1 MKINST
7 LLNDEEFKWVKNSIL
22 NADDVD
28 GEGSFRVK
36 LIEYINDTADNDDD
50 KYFFDMLPFVRFLEP
65 GSDGIAYTDESKRI
79 FMNAPCQHIGKNF
92 KQWDFTF
99 DHECLHQLWDTFGV
113 RDKLVADGYEYNHQ
127 VLNIAS
133 DCVINDY
140 LSHYRKK
147 EQAPNT
153 ITPKYLK
160 EKFGVEY
167 DRKVDTQYTL
177 YLKLIEKQDNIEN
190 DPLCKEVNQDFDG
203 KIKPK
208 EVRKKEGPTP
218 PPPAPPQGRH
228 SADFIKGWTDA
239 IKDVVDKKVNP
250 ADPNLKPKNTGNE
263 EYDDGYNAAIDNM
276 KKGIE
281 DGIDISDGGNGG
293 KKGPQSDLPQIP
305 WDIDNQAGDDES
317 GESSKDDSESKDGK
331 SGKSDAD
338 TAKDAANNA
347 QNSADAAKE
356 AAEAAQDVADAA
368 KAAGD
373 ENADEI
379 QDAADKAAEAAEAAQ
394 DAADKAKKA
403 AQEAAEAEDDG
414 DSKGAGKAAKEA
426 EDAAKEASNAAK
438 EAADAAKTAGDLG
451 KKSEDADTQKAG
463 EKANKAADK
472 ANNTNDNS
480 DDDGNDGSNNT
491 NNNQNDGDK
500 KAGKGHIAP
509 VETAKDLEKLK
520 KDAEEVINEYKNK
533 LAGDLGEF
541 LAKCKSSVK
550 LEKDG
555 LAAQVTKGVKGWNV
569 ELDKRINK
577 FVKQKVFQKKRQWES
592 TYSRIKRGTGYVKM
606 GEPLQPGRKVKDDTM
621 VINVAFY
628 IDRSGSMGSALD
640 TVFDATYV
648 ICDALK
654 KRYRKEKVVD
664 DIVFKILAFDD
675 GIDEIK
681 FGNKTTLG
689 GGTMTMSDLLKSIQR
704 YTNNYLINVVIT
716 DGFFTINDSE
726 VKKFIEDVNGIVVY
740 IVNRDFPEMEKLAN
754 QLTTKLF
761 FIKADS
767 EFKID

>member
-7 LLNDEEFKWVKNSIL
+7 LLNDEEFKWVKNSII

-28 GEGSFRVK
+28 GEGTFRVK

-65 GSDGIAYTDESKRI
+65 GSEGIAYTDESKRI

-113 RDKLVADGYEYNHQ
+113 RDKLVAEGYEYNHQ
-127 VLNIAS
+127 ILNIAS

-140 LSHYRKK
+140 LSYYRKK

-160 EKFGVEY
+160 ERFGVEY
-167 DRKVDTQYTL
+167 DRKVDTQYSL
-177 YLKLIEKQDNIEN
+177 YLKLIEKQDKIEN
-190 DPLCKEVNQDFDG
+190 DPLCKEVNQDFGG

-218 PPPAPPQGRH
+218 PPPPPPGKH
-228 SADFIKGWTDA
+228 SDDFIKGWTDA
-239 IKDVVDKKVNP
+239 IKDVVDKKVKP
-250 ADPNLKPKNTGNE
+250 TDPNLKPKNTGNE
-263 EYDDGYNAAIDNM
+263 EYDAGYNAAINNM

-281 DGIDISDGGNGG
+281 DGIDISDGGGG
-293 KKGPQSDLPQIP
+293 KGPQSDLPQIP
-305 WDIDNQAGDDES
+305 WDIDNQDGDGES
-317 GESSKDDSESKDGK
+317 GESSKNDQDSKDGK

-338 TAKDAANNA
+338 TAKDAADAA
-347 QNSADAAKE
+347 QNAADAAKE
-356 AAEAAQDVADAA
+356 AADAAQDVADAA

-379 QDAADKAAEAAEAAQ
+379 QDAADKAADAAKKAQ
-394 DAADKAKKA
+394 DAADKAKEA
-403 AQEAAEAEDDG
+403 AQDAAEAEADG
-414 DSKGAGKAAKEA
+414 DSKGAGDAAKEA
-426 EDAAKEASNAAK
+426 EDAAKEAADAAK
-438 EAADAAKTAGDLG
+438 EAADATKTAGDLG
-451 KKSEDADTQKAG
+451 EESDDSDTQKAG
-463 EKANKAADK
+463 EKAKEAADK
-472 ANNTNDNS
+472 ANNAADNS
-480 DDDGNDGSNNT
+480 EGSGDDGSNDPND
-491 NNNQNDGDK
+491 NQNDGDK

-569 ELDKRINK
+569 ELDQRINK
-577 FVKQKVFQKKRQWES
+577 FVKQKVFQKKRQYQQ
-592 TYSRIKRGTGYVKM
+592 TYSRVKRGTGYVKM
-606 GEPLQPGRKVKDDTM
+606 GEPLQPGRRIKDDTM

-640 TVFDATYV
+640 TVFDAAYV

-664 DIVFKILAFDD
+664 DIIFKILAFDD
-675 GIDEIK
+675 NIDEIK

-689 GGTMTMSDLLKSIQR
+689 GGTMSMSDLLKSIKR

-716 DGFFTINDSE
+716 DGYFNINDSE

-740 IVNRDFPEMEKLAN
+740 IVNRDFPEMEKLAK
-754 QLTTKLF
+754 QLNTKLF

-767 EFKID
+767 AFKIS

>member
-7 LLNDEEFKWVKNSIL
+7 LLNDEEFKWVKNSII

-28 GEGSFRVK
+28 GEGAFRVK
-36 LIEYINDTADNDDD
+36 LIEYINDTANNDDD
-50 KYFFDMLPFVRFLEP
+50 KYFYDMLPFVRFLEP
-65 GSDGIAYTDESKRI
+65 GSEGIAYTDESKRI

-113 RDKLVADGYEYNHQ
+113 RDKLVAEGYEYNHQ
-127 VLNIAS
+127 ILNIAS

-140 LSHYRKK
+140 LSHYRNK

-167 DRKVDTQYTL
+167 DRKVDTQYSL
-177 YLKLIEKQDNIEN
+177 YLKLIEKQDKIEN
-190 DPLCKEVNQDFDG
+190 DPLCKEVNQDFGG

-218 PPPAPPQGRH
+218 PPPPPPGKH
-228 SADFIKGWTDA
+228 SDDFIKGWTDA
-239 IKDVVDKKVNP
+239 IKDVVDKKVKP
-250 ADPNLKPKNTGNE
+250 TDPNLKPKNTGNE
-263 EYDDGYNAAIDNM
+263 EYDAGYNAAINNM

-281 DGIDISDGGNGG
+281 DGIDISDGGGG
-293 KKGPQSDLPQIP
+293 GKGPQSDLPQIP
-305 WDIDNQAGDDES
+305 WDIDNQSGDGES
-317 GESSKDDSESKDGK
+317 GESSKNDPDSKDGK

-338 TAKDAANNA
+338 SAKDAADAA
-347 QNSADAAKE
+347 QNAADAAKE
-356 AAEAAQDVADAA
+356 AADAAQDVADDAE
-368 KAAGD
+368 AAGD

-379 QDAADKAAEAAEAAQ
+379 QDAADKAAEAAKKAQ
-394 DAADKAKKA
+394 DAADKAKEA
-403 AQEAAEAEDDG
+403 AQDAAEAEADG
-414 DSKGAGKAAKEA
+414 DSKGAGDAAKEA
-426 EDAAKEASNAAK
+426 EDAAKEASKAAK
-438 EAADAAKTAGDLG
+438 EAADATKTAGDLG
-451 KKSEDADTQKAG
+451 EESEDADTQKAG

-472 ANNTNDNS
+472 ANNASNNS
-480 DDDGNDGSNNT
+480 DGDGDDGSNDP

-569 ELDKRINK
+569 ELDQRINK
-577 FVKQKVFQKKRQWES
+577 FVKQKVFQKKRQYQQ
-592 TYSRIKRGTGYVKM
+592 TYSRVKRGTGYVKM
-606 GEPLQPGRKVKDDTM
+606 GEPLQPGRRVKDDTM

-640 TVFDATYV
+640 TVFDAAYV

-664 DIVFKILAFDD
+664 DIIFKILAFDD
-675 GIDEIK
+675 DIDEIK

-689 GGTMTMSDLLKSIQR
+689 GGTMSMSDLLKSIKR

-716 DGFFTINDSE
+716 DGYFNINDSE

-740 IVNRDFPEMEKLAN
+740 IVNRDFPEMEKLAK
-754 QLTTKLF
+754 QLNTKLF

-767 EFKID
+767 AFKIN

>member
-7 LLNDEEFKWVKNSIL
+7 LLNDEEFKWVKNSII

-28 GEGSFRVK
+28 GEGAFRVK

-65 GSDGIAYTDESKRI
+65 GSEGIAYTDESKRI

-127 VLNIAS
+127 ILNIAS

-160 EKFGVEY
+160 ERFGVEY
-167 DRKVDTQYTL
+167 DRKVDTQYSL
-177 YLKLIEKQDNIEN
+177 YLKLIEKQDKIEN
-190 DPLCKEVNQDFDG
+190 DPLCKEVNQDFGG

-218 PPPAPPQGRH
+218 PPPPPPGKH
-228 SADFIKGWTDA
+228 SDDFIKGWTDA
-239 IKDVVDKKVNP
+239 IKDVVDKKVKP
-250 ADPNLKPKNTGNE
+250 TDPNLKPKNTGNE
-263 EYDDGYNAAIDNM
+263 EYDAGYNAAINNM

-281 DGIDISDGGNGG
+281 DGIDISDGGGG
-293 KKGPQSDLPQIP
+293 GKGPQSDLPQIP
-305 WDIDNQAGDDES
+305 WDIDNQSGDDES
-317 GESSKDDSESKDGK
+317 GESSKDDPDSKDGK

-338 TAKDAANNA
+338 SAKDAADAA
-347 QNSADAAKE
+347 QESADAAKE
-356 AAEAAQDVADAA
+356 AADAAQDVADAA

-379 QDAADKAAEAAEAAQ
+379 QDAADKAADAADKAQ
-394 DAADKAKKA
+394 DAADKAKEA

-426 EDAAKEASNAAK
+426 EDAAKKAAEAAK
-438 EAADAAKTAGDLG
+438 EAADATKTAGNLG
-451 KKSEDADTQKAG
+451 EESDDSDTQKAG
-463 EKANKAADK
+463 EKAKEAADK
-472 ANNTNDNS
+472 ANNAADNS
-480 DDDGNDGSNNT
+480 DGSGDDGSNDP

-509 VETAKDLEKLK
+509 TETAKDLEKLK

-569 ELDKRINK
+569 ELDQRINK
-577 FVKQKVFQKKRQWES
+577 FVKQKVFQKKRQYQQ
-592 TYSRIKRGTGYVKM
+592 TYSRVKRGTGYVKM
-606 GEPLQPGRKVKDDTM
+606 GEPLQPGRRIKDDTM

-640 TVFDATYV
+640 TVFDAAYV

-664 DIVFKILAFDD
+664 DIIFKILAFDD
-675 GIDEIK
+675 DIDEIK

-689 GGTMTMSDLLKSIQR
+689 GGTMSMSDLLKSIKR

-716 DGFFTINDSE
+716 DGYFNINDSE

-740 IVNRDFPEMEKLAN
+740 IVNRDFPEMEKLAK
-754 QLTTKLF
+754 QLNTKLF

-767 EFKID
+767 AFKIS

>member
-7 LLNDEEFKWVKNSIL
+7 LLNDEEFKWVKNSII

-28 GEGSFRVK
+28 GEGAFRVK

-65 GSDGIAYTDESKRI
+65 GSEGIAYTDESKRI

-127 VLNIAS
+127 ILNIAS

-140 LSHYRKK
+140 LSYYRKK

-160 EKFGVEY
+160 ERFGVEY
-167 DRKVDTQYTL
+167 DRKVDTQYSL
-177 YLKLIEKQDNIEN
+177 YLKLIEKQDKIEN
-190 DPLCKEVNQDFDG
+190 DPLCKEVNQDFGG

-218 PPPAPPQGRH
+218 PPPPPPGKH
-228 SADFIKGWTDA
+228 SDDFIKGWTDA
-239 IKDVVDKKVNP
+239 IKDVVDKKVKP
-250 ADPNLKPKNTGNE
+250 TDPNLKPKNTGNE
-263 EYDDGYNAAIDNM
+263 EYDAGYNAAINNM

-281 DGIDISDGGNGG
+281 DGIDISDGGGG
-293 KKGPQSDLPQIP
+293 GKGPQSDLPQIP
-305 WDIDNQAGDDES
+305 WDIDNQAGDGES
-317 GESSKDDSESKDGK
+317 GESSKNDPDSKDGK

-338 TAKDAANNA
+338 SAKDAADAA
-347 QNSADAAKE
+347 QNAADAAKE
-356 AAEAAQDVADAA
+356 AADAAQDVADAA

-379 QDAADKAAEAAEAAQ
+379 QDAADKAADAAKKAQ
-394 DAADKAKKA
+394 DAADKAKEA
-403 AQEAAEAEDDG
+403 AQDAAEAEDDG
-414 DSKGAGKAAKEA
+414 DSEGAGKAAEEA
-426 EDAAKEASNAAK
+426 EDAAKKAAEAAK
-438 EAADAAKTAGDLG
+438 EAADATKTAGDLG
-451 KKSEDADTQKAG
+451 EESDDSDTQKAG
-463 EKANKAADK
+463 EKAKEAADK
-472 ANNTNDNS
+472 ANNAADNS
-480 DDDGNDGSNNT
+480 DGSGDDGSNDP

-569 ELDKRINK
+569 ELDQRINK
-577 FVKQKVFQKKRQWES
+577 FVKQKIFQKKRQWES
-592 TYSRIKRGTGYVKM
+592 TYSRVKRGTGYVKM
-606 GEPLQPGRKVKDDTM
+606 GEPLQPGRRVKDDTM

-640 TVFDATYV
+640 TVFDAAYV
-648 ICDALK
+648 ICNALK

-664 DIVFKILAFDD
+664 DIIFKILAFDD
-675 GIDEIK
+675 DIDEIK

-689 GGTMTMSDLLKSIQR
+689 GGTMSMTDLLKSIKR

-716 DGFFTINDSE
+716 DGYFNINDSE

-740 IVNRDFPEMEKLAN
+740 IVNRDFPEMEKLAK
-754 QLTTKLF
+754 QLNTKLF

-767 EFKID
+767 AFKIS

>member
-127 VLNIAS
+127 ILNIAS

-153 ITPKYLK
+153 ITPNYLK

-177 YLKLIEKQDNIEN
+177 YLKLIEKQDKIEN
-190 DPLCKEVNQDFDG
+190 DPLCNEVNQDFNG

-208 EVRKKEGPTP
+208 EVRKKESQTP
-218 PPPAPPQGRH
+218 PPLPPSGRH

-250 ADPNLKPKNTGNE
+250 TDPNLKPKNTGNE

-281 DGIDISDGGNGG
+281 DGIDISDSGGGG
-293 KKGPQSDLPQIP
+293 KKGSQSDLPQIP
-305 WDIDNQAGDDES
+305 WDIDNQSVDDGEGDGS
-317 GESSKDDSESKDGK
+317 SSKDNSESKD
-331 SGKSDAD
+331 SKSDAD
-338 TAKDAANNA
+338 SAKDSAESA

-356 AAEAAQDVADAA
+356 AADAAQNVADAA

-373 ENADEI
+373 EKADEI
-379 QDAADKAAEAAEAAQ
+379 QDAADKAAEAAKKAQ
-394 DAADKAKKA
+394 DAADKAKEA
-403 AQEAAEAEDDG
+403 AKEAAEAEDDG
-414 DSKGAGKAAKEA
+414 DSKGASKAAKEA
-426 EDAAKEASNAAK
+426 ADAEKEASKAAK

-451 KKSEDADTQKAG
+451 EESEDGDTQKAG

-472 ANNTNDNS
+472 ANNGADNS
-480 DDDGNDGSNNT
+480 DGDDNDGSNDPS
-491 NNNQNDGDK
+491 NNQNGGDK

-520 KDAEEVINEYKNK
+520 KDAEDVINEYKNK

-569 ELDKRINK
+569 ELDQRINK

-592 TYSRIKRGTGYVKM
+592 TYSRVKRGTGYVKM
-606 GEPLQPGRKVKDDTM
+606 GEPLQPGRRIKDDTM

-628 IDRSGSMGSALD
+628 IDRSGSMGSALN

-664 DIVFKILAFDD
+664 DIIFKILAFDD

-681 FGNKTTLG
+681 FGNKTSLG
-689 GGTMTMSDLLKSIQR
+689 GGTMSMSELLKEIQNH
-704 YTNNYLINVVIT
+704 TNNYLINVVIT
-716 DGFFTINDSE
+716 DGFFTINDSQ

-754 QLTTKLF
+754 QLNTKLF
-761 FIKADS
+761 FIKADG

>member
-7 LLNDEEFKWVKNSIL
+7 LLNDEEFKWVKNSII

-28 GEGSFRVK
+28 GEGAFRVK

-65 GSDGIAYTDESKRI
+65 GSEGIAYTDEAKRI

-127 VLNIAS
+127 ILNIAS

-167 DRKVDTQYTL
+167 DRKVDTQYSL
-177 YLKLIEKQDNIEN
+177 YLKLIEKQDKIEN
-190 DPLCKEVNQDFDG
+190 DPLCKEVNQDFGG

-208 EVRKKEGPTP
+208 EVRKKEGPTAP
-218 PPPAPPQGRH
+218 PPPPPGKH
-228 SADFIKGWTDA
+228 SDDFIKGWTDA
-239 IKDVVDKKVNP
+239 IKDVVDKKVKP
-250 ADPNLKPKNTGNE
+250 TDPNLKPKNTGNE
-263 EYDDGYNAAIDNM
+263 EYDAGYNAAINNM

-281 DGIDISDGGNGG
+281 DGIDISDGGGG
-293 KKGPQSDLPQIP
+293 GKGPQSDLPQIP
-305 WDIDNQAGDDES
+305 WDIDNQSGDGES
-317 GESSKDDSESKDGK
+317 GESSKNDPDSKDGK

-338 TAKDAANNA
+338 SAKEAADTA
-347 QNSADAAKE
+347 QNAADAAKE
-356 AAEAAQDVADAA
+356 AADAAQEAADAA
-368 KAAGD
+368 KSAGD

-379 QDAADKAAEAAEAAQ
+379 QDAADKAAEASKKAQ
-394 DAADKAKKA
+394 DAADKAKEA

-426 EDAAKEASNAAK
+426 EDAAKEASKAAK
-438 EAADAAKTAGDLG
+438 EAADATKTAGDLG
-451 KKSEDADTQKAG
+451 EESDDSDTQKAG

-472 ANNTNDNS
+472 ANNAADNS
-480 DDDGNDGSNNT
+480 DGDGDDGSSDPND
-491 NNNQNDGDK
+491 NQNNSSK

-509 VETAKDLEKLK
+509 VETAEDLEKLK
-520 KDAEEVINEYKNK
+520 RDAEEVIDEYKNK
-533 LAGDLGEF
+533 LAGDIGEF
-541 LAKCKSSVK
+541 LAKCKSSAK

-569 ELDKRINK
+569 ELDQRINK

-592 TYSRIKRGTGYVKM
+592 TYSRVKRGTGYVKM
-606 GEPLQPGRKVKDDTM
+606 GEPLQPGRRVKDDTM

-628 IDRSGSMGSALD
+628 IDRSGSMGSALK
-640 TVFDATYV
+640 TVFDGAYV

-664 DIVFKILAFDD
+664 DIIFKILAFDD
-675 GIDEIK
+675 QIDEIK
-681 FGNKTTLG
+681 FGNKASLG
-689 GGTMTMSDLLKSIQR
+689 GGTMSMSNLLKSIQR

-716 DGFFTINDSE
+716 DGYFNINDSE

-740 IVNRDFPEMEKLAN
+740 IVNRDFPEMEKLAD
-754 QLTTKLF
+754 QLKTKLF

>member
-7 LLNDEEFKWVKNSIL
+7 LLNDEEFKWVKNSII

-28 GEGSFRVK
+28 GEGAFRVK
-36 LIEYINDTADNDDD
+36 LIEYINDTANNDDD
-50 KYFFDMLPFVRFLEP
+50 KYFYDMLPFVRFLEP
-65 GSDGIAYTDESKRI
+65 GSEGIAYTDESKRI

-113 RDKLVADGYEYNHQ
+113 RDKLVAEGYEYNHQ
-127 VLNIAS
+127 ILNIAS

-160 EKFGVEY
+160 ERFGVEY
-167 DRKVDTQYTL
+167 DRKVDTQYSL
-177 YLKLIEKQDNIEN
+177 YLKLIEKQDKIEN
-190 DPLCKEVNQDFDG
+190 DPLCKEVNQDFGG

-218 PPPAPPQGRH
+218 PPPPPPGKH
-228 SADFIKGWTDA
+228 SDDFIKGWTDA
-239 IKDVVDKKVNP
+239 IKDVVDKKVKP
-250 ADPNLKPKNTGNE
+250 TDPNLKPKNTGNE
-263 EYDDGYNAAIDNM
+263 EYDAGYNAAINNM

-281 DGIDISDGGNGG
+281 DGIDISDGGGG
-293 KKGPQSDLPQIP
+293 GKGPQSDLPQIP
-305 WDIDNQAGDDES
+305 WDIDNQSGDGES
-317 GESSKDDSESKDGK
+317 GESSKNDPDSKDGK

-338 TAKDAANNA
+338 SAKDAADAA
-347 QNSADAAKE
+347 QNAADAAKE
-356 AAEAAQDVADAA
+356 AADAAQDVADDAE
-368 KAAGD
+368 AAGD

-379 QDAADKAAEAAEAAQ
+379 QDAADKAAEAAKKAQ
-394 DAADKAKKA
+394 DAADKAKEA
-403 AQEAAEAEDDG
+403 AQDAAEAEADG
-414 DSKGAGKAAKEA
+414 DSKGAGDAAKEA
-426 EDAAKEASNAAK
+426 EDAAKEASKAAK
-438 EAADAAKTAGDLG
+438 EAADATKTAGDLG
-451 KKSEDADTQKAG
+451 EESEDADTQKAG

-472 ANNTNDNS
+472 ANNASNNS
-480 DDDGNDGSNNT
+480 DGDGDDGSNDP

-569 ELDKRINK
+569 ELDQRINK
-577 FVKQKVFQKKRQWES
+577 FVKQKVFQKKRQYQQ
-592 TYSRIKRGTGYVKM
+592 TYSRVKRGTGYVKM
-606 GEPLQPGRKVKDDTM
+606 GEPLQPGRRVKDDTM

-640 TVFDATYV
+640 TVFDAAYV

-664 DIVFKILAFDD
+664 DIIFKILAFDD
-675 GIDEIK
+675 DIDEIK

-689 GGTMTMSDLLKSIQR
+689 GGTMSMSDLLKSIKR

-716 DGFFTINDSE
+716 DGYFNINDSE

-740 IVNRDFPEMEKLAN
+740 IVNRDFPEMEKLAK
-754 QLTTKLF
+754 QLNTKLF

-767 EFKID
+767 AFKIN

>member
-7 LLNDEEFKWVKNSIL
+7 LLNDEEFKWVKNSII

-28 GEGSFRVK
+28 GEGAFRVK

-65 GSDGIAYTDESKRI
+65 GSEGIAYTDEAKRI

-127 VLNIAS
+127 ILNIAS

-153 ITPKYLK
+153 ITPKYLM

-167 DRKVDTQYTL
+167 DRKVDTQYSL
-177 YLKLIEKQDNIEN
+177 YLKLIEKQDKIEN

-208 EVRKKEGPTP
+208 EVRKKEGPP
-218 PPPAPPQGRH
+218 PPPPGKH
-228 SADFIKGWTDA
+228 SDDFIKGWTDA
-239 IKDVVDKKVNP
+239 IKDVVGKKVKP
-250 ADPNLKPKNTGNE
+250 TDPNLKPKNTGNE
-263 EYDDGYNAAIDNM
+263 EYDAGYNAAINNM

-281 DGIDISDGGNGG
+281 DGIDISGGDGGG
-293 KKGPQSDLPQIP
+293 KGSQSDLPQIP
-305 WDIDNQAGDDES
+305 WDIDNQSGDDGDGDGS
-317 GESSKDDSESKDGK
+317 SSKDSE
-331 SGKSDAD
+331 SDAD
-338 TAKDAANNA
+338 SAKEAADAAQEA
-347 QNSADAAKE
+347 ADAAKE
-356 AAEAAQDVADAA
+356 AADAAQEAADAA
-368 KAAGD
+368 KSAGD

-379 QDAADKAAEAAEAAQ
+379 QDAADKAAEAAKKAQ
-394 DAADKAKKA
+394 DAADKAKEA

-414 DSKGAGKAAKEA
+414 DSKGAGKAAEEA
-426 EDAAKEASNAAK
+426 KDAAKEASKAAK

-451 KKSEDADTQKAG
+451 EESEDADTQKAG
-463 EKANKAADK
+463 EKANKAGDK
-472 ANNTNDNS
+472 ANNASNNS
-480 DDDGNDGSNNT
+480 DGDGDDGSNDP

-509 VETAKDLEKLK
+509 VETAEDLEKIK
-520 KDAEEVINEYKNK
+520 RDAEEVIDEYKNK
-533 LAGDLGEF
+533 LAGDIGEF
-541 LAKCKSSVK
+541 LAKCKSSAK

-569 ELDKRINK
+569 ELDQRINK
-577 FVKQKVFQKKRQWES
+577 FVKQKVFQKKRQYQQ

-606 GEPLQPGRKVKDDTM
+606 GEPLQPGRRVKDDTM
-621 VINVAFY
+621 IINVAFY
-628 IDRSGSMGSALD
+628 IDRSGSMGSALN
-640 TVFDATYV
+640 TVFDAAYV

-664 DIVFKILAFDD
+664 DIIFKILAFDD
-675 GIDEIK
+675 DIDEIK

-689 GGTMTMSDLLKSIQR
+689 GGTMSMSDLLKSIKR

-716 DGFFTINDSE
+716 DGYFNINDSE

-740 IVNRDFPEMEKLAN
+740 IVNRDFPEMEKLAK
-754 QLTTKLF
+754 QLNTKLF

-767 EFKID
+767 AFKIS

>member
-7 LLNDEEFKWVKNSIL
+7 LLNDEEFKWVKNSII

-28 GEGSFRVK
+28 GEGTFRVK

-65 GSDGIAYTDESKRI
+65 GSEGIAYTDESKRI

-113 RDKLVADGYEYNHQ
+113 RDKLIADGYEYNHQ
-127 VLNIAS
+127 ILNIAS

-160 EKFGVEY
+160 ERFGVEY
-167 DRKVDTQYTL
+167 NSKVDTQYSL
-177 YLKLIEKQDNIEN
+177 YLKLIEKQDKIEK
-190 DPLCKEVNQDFDG
+190 DPLCKEVNQDFGG

-218 PPPAPPQGRH
+218 PPPPPPGKH
-228 SADFIKGWTDA
+228 SDDFIKGWTDA
-239 IKDVVDKKVNP
+239 IKDVVAKKVKP
-250 ADPNLKPKNTGNE
+250 TDPNLKPKNTGNE
-263 EYDDGYNAAIDNM
+263 EYDAGYNAAINNM

-281 DGIDISDGGNGG
+281 DGIDISDGGGGG

-305 WDIDNQAGDDES
+305 WDIDNQAGDDGDGDGS
-317 GESSKDDSESKDGK
+317 SSKDD
-331 SGKSDAD
+331 KSDAD
-338 TAKDAANNA
+338 SAKEAAEAA

-356 AAEAAQDVADAA
+356 AADAAQDVADAA

-379 QDAADKAAEAAEAAQ
+379 QDAADKAAEAAKKAQ
-394 DAADKAKKA
+394 DAADKAKEA

-414 DSKGAGKAAKEA
+414 DSKGAAKAAEEA
-426 EDAAKEASNAAK
+426 EDAAKEASKAAK
-438 EAADAAKTAGDLG
+438 EAADATKTAGDLG
-451 KKSEDADTQKAG
+451 EESEDADTQKAG

-472 ANNTNDNS
+472 ANNASNNS
-480 DDDGNDGSNNT
+480 DGDGDDGSNDP
-491 NNNQNDGDK
+491 NNNQNEGGMPT
-500 KAGKGHIAP
+500 GKGHIAP

-541 LAKCKSSVK
+541 LAKCKSSAK

-555 LAAQVTKGVKGWNV
+555 LAAQVTRGVTGWNV
-569 ELDKRINK
+569 ELDQRINK
-577 FVKQKVFQKKRQWES
+577 FVKQKVLRKKLQYQS

-606 GEPLQPGRKVKDDTM
+606 GEPLQPGRKVKNDKM
-621 VINVAFY
+621 IINVAFY

-640 TVFDATYV
+640 TVFDAAYV
-648 ICDALK
+648 ICEALK
-654 KRYRKEKVVD
+654 KRYRNEQVVGNV
-664 DIVFKILAFDD
+664 IFKILAFDD
-675 GIDEIK
+675 QIDEIK
-681 FGNKTTLG
+681 FGNKASLG
-689 GGTMTMSDLLKSIQR
+689 GTTMPMSELLEGIKEYS
-704 YTNNYLINVVIT
+704 NNYLINVVIT
-716 DGFFTINDSE
+716 DGYFTINDSQ
-726 VKKFIEDVNGIVVY
+726 VKKFMNDVNGIVIY

-754 QLTTKLF
+754 QIDKLF

-767 EFKID
+767 DFKID

>member
-7 LLNDEEFKWVKNSIL
+7 LLNDEEFKWVKNSII

-28 GEGSFRVK
+28 GEGAFRVK

-65 GSDGIAYTDESKRI
+65 GSEGIAYTDESKRI

-127 VLNIAS
+127 ILNIAS

-160 EKFGVEY
+160 ERFGVEY
-167 DRKVDTQYTL
+167 DRKVDTQYSL
-177 YLKLIEKQDNIEN
+177 YLKLIEKQDKIEN

-218 PPPAPPQGRH
+218 PPPPPPGKH
-228 SADFIKGWTDA
+228 SDDFIKGWTDA
-239 IKDVVDKKVNP
+239 IKDVVGKKVKP
-250 ADPNLKPKNTGNE
+250 TDPNLKPKNTGNE
-263 EYDDGYNAAIDNM
+263 EYDAGYNAAINNM

-281 DGIDISDGGNGG
+281 DGIDISDGGGG
-293 KKGPQSDLPQIP
+293 GKGPQSDLPQIP
-305 WDIDNQAGDDES
+305 WDIDNQSGDGES
-317 GESSKDDSESKDGK
+317 GESSKNDPDSKDGK

-338 TAKDAANNA
+338 SAKEAAEAA

-356 AAEAAQDVADAA
+356 AADAAQDVADAA

-379 QDAADKAAEAAEAAQ
+379 QDAADKAADAAEKAQ
-394 DAADKAKKA
+394 DAADKAKEA
-403 AQEAAEAEDDG
+403 AQDAAEAEDDG

-426 EDAAKEASNAAK
+426 EDAAKKAAEAAK
-438 EAADAAKTAGDLG
+438 EAADATKTAGDLG
-451 KKSEDADTQKAG
+451 EESDDSDTQKAG
-463 EKANKAADK
+463 EKAKEAADK
-472 ANNTNDNS
+472 ANNAADNS
-480 DDDGNDGSNNT
+480 DGSGDDGSNDPND
-491 NNNQNDGDK
+491 NQNDGDK

-509 VETAKDLEKLK
+509 TETAKDLEKLK
-520 KDAEEVINEYKNK
+520 KDAEEVIKEYKNK

-569 ELDKRINK
+569 ELDQRINK
-577 FVKQKVFQKKRQWES
+577 FVKQKVFQKKRQYQQ
-592 TYSRIKRGTGYVKM
+592 TYSRVKRGTGYVKM
-606 GEPLQPGRKVKDDTM
+606 GEPLQPGRRIKDDTM

-640 TVFDATYV
+640 TVFDAAYV

-664 DIVFKILAFDD
+664 DIIFKILAFDD
-675 GIDEIK
+675 DIDEIK

-689 GGTMTMSDLLKSIQR
+689 GGTMSMSDLLKSIKR

-716 DGFFTINDSE
+716 DGYFNINDSE

-740 IVNRDFPEMEKLAN
+740 IVNRDFPEMEKLAK
-754 QLTTKLF
+754 QLNTKLF

-767 EFKID
+767 AFKIS

>member
-7 LLNDEEFKWVKNSIL
+7 LLNDEEFKWVKNSII

-28 GEGSFRVK
+28 GEGAFRVK

-65 GSDGIAYTDESKRI
+65 GSEGIAYTDESKRI

-113 RDKLVADGYEYNHQ
+113 RDKLVAEGYEYNHQ
-127 VLNIAS
+127 ILNIAS

-160 EKFGVEY
+160 DRFGVEY
-167 DRKVDTQYTL
+167 DRKVDTQYSL
-177 YLKLIEKQDNIEN
+177 YLKLIEKQDKIEN

-218 PPPAPPQGRH
+218 PPPPPPGKH
-228 SADFIKGWTDA
+228 SDDFIKGWTDA
-239 IKDVVDKKVNP
+239 IKDVVGKKVKP
-250 ADPNLKPKNTGNE
+250 TDPNLKPKNTGNE
-263 EYDDGYNAAIDNM
+263 EYDAGYNAAINNM

-281 DGIDISDGGNGG
+281 DGIDISDGGGG
-293 KKGPQSDLPQIP
+293 GKGPQSDLPQIP
-305 WDIDNQAGDDES
+305 WDIDNQSGDGES
-317 GESSKDDSESKDGK
+317 GESSKNDPDSKDGK

-338 TAKDAANNA
+338 SAKEAAEAA

-356 AAEAAQDVADAA
+356 AADAAQDVADAA

-379 QDAADKAAEAAEAAQ
+379 QDAADKAA
-394 DAADKAKKA
+394 DAADKAQDAANKAKEA
-403 AQEAAEAEDDG
+403 AQDAAEAEDDG

-426 EDAAKEASNAAK
+426 EDAAKKAAEAAK
-438 EAADAAKTAGDLG
+438 EAADATKTAGDLG
-451 KKSEDADTQKAG
+451 EESDDSDTQKAG
-463 EKANKAADK
+463 EKAKEAADK
-472 ANNTNDNS
+472 ANNAADNS
-480 DDDGNDGSNNT
+480 DGNGDDGSNDT

-509 VETAKDLEKLK
+509 TETAKDLEKLK
-520 KDAEEVINEYKNK
+520 KDAEEVIKEYKNK

-569 ELDKRINK
+569 ELDQRINK
-577 FVKQKVFQKKRQWES
+577 FVKQKVFQKKRQYQQ
-592 TYSRIKRGTGYVKM
+592 TYSRVKRGTGYVKM
-606 GEPLQPGRKVKDDTM
+606 GEPLQPGRRVKDDTM
-621 VINVAFY
+621 IINVAFY

-640 TVFDATYV
+640 TVFDAAYV

-664 DIVFKILAFDD
+664 DIIFKILAFDD
-675 GIDEIK
+675 DIDEIK

-689 GGTMTMSDLLKSIQR
+689 GGTMSMSDLLKSIKR

-716 DGFFTINDSE
+716 DGYFNINDSE
-726 VKKFIEDVNGIVVY
+726 VKKFMNDVNGIVVY

-754 QLTTKLF
+754 QLKTKLF

-767 EFKID
+767 AFKIS

>member
-7 LLNDEEFKWVKNSIL
+7 LLNDEEFKWVKNSII

-28 GEGSFRVK
+28 GEGTFRVK

-65 GSDGIAYTDESKRI
+65 GSEGIAYTDESKRI

-127 VLNIAS
+127 ILNIAS

-160 EKFGVEY
+160 ERFGVEY
-167 DRKVDTQYTL
+167 DRKVDTQYSL
-177 YLKLIEKQDNIEN
+177 YLKLIEKQDKIEN
-190 DPLCKEVNQDFDG
+190 DPLCKEVNQDFGG

-218 PPPAPPQGRH
+218 PPPPPSGKH
-228 SADFIKGWTDA
+228 SDDFIKGWTDA
-239 IKDVVDKKVNP
+239 IKDVVDKKVKP
-250 ADPNLKPKNTGNE
+250 TDPNLKPKNTGNE
-263 EYDDGYNAAIDNM
+263 EYDAGYNAAINNM

-281 DGIDISDGGNGG
+281 DGIDISDGGGG
-293 KKGPQSDLPQIP
+293 GKGPQSDLPQIP
-305 WDIDNQAGDDES
+305 WDIDNQDGDGES
-317 GESSKDDSESKDGK
+317 GESSKNDPDSKDGK

-338 TAKDAANNA
+338 TAKDAADAA
-347 QNSADAAKE
+347 QNAADAAKE
-356 AAEAAQDVADAA
+356 AADAAQDVADAA

-379 QDAADKAAEAAEAAQ
+379 QDAADKAADAAKKAQ
-394 DAADKAKKA
+394 DAADKAKEA
-403 AQEAAEAEDDG
+403 AQDAAEAEDDG
-414 DSKGAGKAAKEA
+414 DSKGAGKAAEEA
-426 EDAAKEASNAAK
+426 EDAAKKAAEAAK
-438 EAADAAKTAGDLG
+438 EAADATKTAGDLG
-451 KKSEDADTQKAG
+451 EESDDSDTQKAG

-472 ANNTNDNS
+472 TNNASDNS
-480 DDDGNDGSNNT
+480 DGSGDDGSNDP

-569 ELDKRINK
+569 ELDQRINK
-577 FVKQKVFQKKRQWES
+577 FVKQKIFQKKRQYQQ
-592 TYSRIKRGTGYVKM
+592 TYSRVKRGTGYVKM
-606 GEPLQPGRKVKDDTM
+606 GEPLQPGRRVKDDTM

-640 TVFDATYV
+640 TVFDAAYV

-654 KRYRKEKVVD
+654 KKYRKDKVVNNN
-664 DIVFKILAFDD
+664 IIFKILAFDD
-675 GIDEIK
+675 DIDEIK

-689 GGTMTMSDLLKSIQR
+689 GGTMSMSDLLKSIKR

-716 DGFFTINDSE
+716 DGYFNINDSE

-740 IVNRDFPEMEKLAN
+740 IVNRDFPEMEKLAK
-754 QLTTKLF
+754 QLNTKLF

-767 EFKID
+767 AFKIS

>member
-7 LLNDEEFKWVKNSIL
+7 LLNDEEFKWVKNSII

-28 GEGSFRVK
+28 GEGTFRVK

-65 GSDGIAYTDESKRI
+65 GSEGIAYTDESKRI

-113 RDKLVADGYEYNHQ
+113 RDKLVAEGYEYNHQ
-127 VLNIAS
+127 ILNIAS

-160 EKFGVEY
+160 ERFGVEY
-167 DRKVDTQYTL
+167 DRKVDTQYSL
-177 YLKLIEKQDNIEN
+177 YLKLIEKQDKIEN

-218 PPPAPPQGRH
+218 PPPPPPGKH
-228 SADFIKGWTDA
+228 SDDFIKGWTDA
-239 IKDVVDKKVNP
+239 IKDVVGKKVKP
-250 ADPNLKPKNTGNE
+250 TDPNLKPKNTGNE
-263 EYDDGYNAAIDNM
+263 EYDAGYNAAINNM

-281 DGIDISDGGNGG
+281 DGIDISDGGGGG
-293 KKGPQSDLPQIP
+293 KGPHSDLPQIP
-305 WDIDNQAGDDES
+305 WDIDNQAGDGES
-317 GESSKDDSESKDGK
+317 GESSKNDPDSKDGK

-338 TAKDAANNA
+338 SAKDAAEAA

-356 AAEAAQDVADAA
+356 AADAAQDVADAA

-379 QDAADKAAEAAEAAQ
+379 QDAADKAAEAAEKAQ
-394 DAADKAKKA
+394 DAADKAKEA

-426 EDAAKEASNAAK
+426 KDAAKEASKAAR
-438 EAADAAKTAGDLG
+438 EAADATKDAGDLG
-451 KKSEDADTQKAG
+451 EESEDSDTQKAG

-472 ANNTNDNS
+472 ANDAADNS
-480 DDDGNDGSNNT
+480 DGNGDNSSNDP
-491 NNNQNDGDK
+491 NNNQNKGGMPH
-500 KAGKGHIAP
+500 GKHHIAP
-509 VETAKDLEKLK
+509 VETAEDLEKLK
-520 KDAEEVINEYKNK
+520 KEAEEVIKEYKNK

-541 LAKCKSSVK
+541 LAKCKSSAK

-569 ELDKRINK
+569 ELNQRINK
-577 FVKQKVFQKKRQWES
+577 FVKQKIFQKKRKYQQ
-592 TYSRIKRGTGYVKM
+592 TYARIKRGTGYVKT
-606 GEPLQPGRKVKDDTM
+606 GEILQPGRRVKDDTM
-621 VINVAFY
+621 IINVAFY
-628 IDRSGSMGSALD
+628 IDRSGSMGSSLD
-640 TVFDATYV
+640 TVFDAAYV
-648 ICDALK
+648 ICDALRQ
-654 KRYRKEKVVD
+654 RYRTEKVVSKID
-664 DIVFKILAFDD
+664 FKILAFDD
-675 GIDEIK
+675 RVDEIE
-681 FGNKTTLG
+681 FGKKASLG
-689 GGTMTMSDLLKSIQR
+689 GTTMSMSELLEAIQDH
-704 YTNNYLINVVIT
+704 TNNYLINVVIT
-716 DGFFTINDSE
+716 DGYFTINDSQ
-726 VKKFIEDVNGIVVY
+726 VKNFIKGVNGIVVY
-740 IVNRDFPEMEKLAN
+740 IVNRDFPEMEKLAD
-754 QLTTKLF
+754 QLKTKLF

-767 EFKID
+767 DFKIG

>member
-7 LLNDEEFKWVKNSIL
+7 LLNDEEFKWVKNSII

-28 GEGSFRVK
+28 GEGTFRVK

-65 GSDGIAYTDESKRI
+65 GSEGIAYTDESKRI

-113 RDKLVADGYEYNHQ
+113 RDKLIADGYEYNHQ
-127 VLNIAS
+127 ILNIAS

-140 LSHYRKK
+140 LSYYRGK

-160 EKFGVEY
+160 ERFGVEY
-167 DRKVDTQYTL
+167 NSKVDTQYSL
-177 YLKLIEKQDNIEN
+177 YLKLIEKQDKIEK
-190 DPLCKEVNQDFDG
+190 DPLCKEVNQDFGG

-208 EVRKKEGPTP
+208 EVRKKKGPTP
-218 PPPAPPQGRH
+218 PPPPPPGKH
-228 SADFIKGWTDA
+228 SDDFIKGWTDA
-239 IKDVVDKKVNP
+239 IKDVVAKKVKP
-250 ADPNLKPKNTGNE
+250 TDPNLKPKNTGNE
-263 EYDDGYNAAIDNM
+263 EYDAGYNAAINNM

-281 DGIDISDGGNGG
+281 DGIDISDGGGGG

-305 WDIDNQAGDDES
+305 WDIDNQAGDDGDGDGS
-317 GESSKDDSESKDGK
+317 SSKGD
-331 SGKSDAD
+331 KSDAD
-338 TAKDAANNA
+338 SAKEAAEAA

-356 AAEAAQDVADAA
+356 AADAAQDVADAA

-379 QDAADKAAEAAEAAQ
+379 QDAADKAAEAAKKAQ
-394 DAADKAKKA
+394 DAADKAKEA

-414 DSKGAGKAAKEA
+414 DSKGAGKAAEEA
-426 EDAAKEASNAAK
+426 KDAAKKAAEAAK
-438 EAADAAKTAGDLG
+438 EAADATKTAGDLG
-451 KKSEDADTQKAG
+451 EESEDADTQKAG

-472 ANNTNDNS
+472 ANNASNNS
-480 DDDGNDGSNNT
+480 DGDGDDGSNDP
-491 NNNQNDGDK
+491 NNNQNKGGMPT
-500 KAGKGHIAP
+500 GKRHIAP

-541 LAKCKSSVK
+541 LAKCKSSAK

-555 LAAQVTKGVKGWNV
+555 LAAQVTRGVTGWNV
-569 ELDKRINK
+569 ELDQRINK
-577 FVKQKVFQKKRQWES
+577 FVKQKVLRKKLQYQS

-606 GEPLQPGRKVKDDTM
+606 GEPLQPGRKVKNDKM
-621 VINVAFY
+621 IINVAFY

-640 TVFDATYV
+640 TVFDAAYV
-648 ICDALK
+648 ICEALK
-654 KRYRKEKVVD
+654 KRYRNEQVVGNV
-664 DIVFKILAFDD
+664 IFKILAFDD
-675 GIDEIK
+675 KIDEIK
-681 FGNKTTLG
+681 FGNKASLG
-689 GGTMTMSDLLKSIQR
+689 GTTMPMSELLEGIKEYS
-704 YTNNYLINVVIT
+704 NNYLINVVIT
-716 DGFFTINDSE
+716 DGYFTINDSQ
-726 VKKFIEDVNGIVVY
+726 VKKFMNDVNGIVIY

-754 QLTTKLF
+754 QIDKLF

-767 EFKID
+767 DFKID

>member
-22 NADDVD
+22 NADDID

-127 VLNIAS
+127 ILNIAS

-153 ITPKYLK
+153 ITPNYLK

-177 YLKLIEKQDNIEN
+177 YLKLIEKQDKIEN
-190 DPLCKEVNQDFDG
+190 DPLCNEVNQDFNG

-208 EVRKKEGPTP
+208 EVRKKEGKTP
-218 PPPAPPQGRH
+218 PPLPPSGSH

-250 ADPNLKPKNTGNE
+250 TDPNLKPKNTGNE

-281 DGIDISDGGNGG
+281 DGIDISDSGGGG
-293 KKGPQSDLPQIP
+293 KKGSQSDLPQIP
-305 WDIDNQAGDDES
+305 WDIDNQSVDDGEGDGS
-317 GESSKDDSESKDGK
+317 SSKDNSESKD
-331 SGKSDAD
+331 SKSDVD
-338 TAKDAANNA
+338 SAKDSAESA

-356 AAEAAQDVADAA
+356 AADAAQNVADAA

-379 QDAADKAAEAAEAAQ
+379 QDAADKAAEAAKKAQ
-394 DAADKAKKA
+394 DAADKAKEA

-414 DSKGAGKAAKEA
+414 DSKGASKAAKEA
-426 EDAAKEASNAAK
+426 ADAEKEASKAAK

-451 KKSEDADTQKAG
+451 EESEDGDTQKAG

-472 ANNTNDNS
+472 ANNGADNS
-480 DDDGNDGSNNT
+480 DDSGDDGSNDPS
-491 NNNQNDGDK
+491 NNQNNGDK

-520 KDAEEVINEYKNK
+520 KDAEDVINEYKNK

-569 ELDKRINK
+569 ELDQRINK

-592 TYSRIKRGTGYVKM
+592 TYSRVKRGTGYVKM
-606 GEPLQPGRKVKDDTM
+606 GEPLQPGRRIKDDTM

-628 IDRSGSMGSALD
+628 IDRSGSMGSALN

-664 DIVFKILAFDD
+664 DIIFKILAFDD

-681 FGNKTTLG
+681 FGNKTSLG
-689 GGTMTMSDLLKSIQR
+689 GGTMSMSELLKEIQNH
-704 YTNNYLINVVIT
+704 TNNYLINVVIT
-716 DGFFTINDSE
+716 DGFFTINDSQ

-754 QLTTKLF
+754 QLNTKLF
-761 FIKADS
+761 FIKADG

>member
-7 LLNDEEFKWVKNSIL
+7 LLNDEEFKWVKNSII

-28 GEGSFRVK
+28 GEGAFRVK

-65 GSDGIAYTDESKRI
+65 GSEGIAYTDESKRI

-127 VLNIAS
+127 ILNIAS

-160 EKFGVEY
+160 ERFGVEY
-167 DRKVDTQYTL
+167 DRKVDTQYSL
-177 YLKLIEKQDNIEN
+177 YLKLIEKQDKIEN
-190 DPLCKEVNQDFDG
+190 DPLCKEVNQDFGG

-208 EVRKKEGPTP
+208 EVRKKKGPTP
-218 PPPAPPQGRH
+218 PPPPPPPPGKH
-228 SADFIKGWTDA
+228 SDDFIKGWTDA
-239 IKDVVDKKVNP
+239 IKDVVGKKVKP
-250 ADPNLKPKNTGNE
+250 TDPNLKPKNTGNE
-263 EYDDGYNAAIDNM
+263 EYDAGYNAAINNM

-281 DGIDISDGGNGG
+281 DGIDISDGGGG
-293 KKGPQSDLPQIP
+293 GKGPQSDLPQIP
-305 WDIDNQAGDDES
+305 WDIDNQAGDDGDGDGS
-317 GESSKDDSESKDGK
+317 SSKDD
-331 SGKSDAD
+331 KSDAD
-338 TAKDAANNA
+338 SAKDAADAAKNA
-347 QNSADAAKE
+347 ADAAKE
-356 AAEAAQDVADAA
+356 AADAAQDVADAA

-379 QDAADKAAEAAEAAQ
+379 QDAADKAADAAKKAQ
-394 DAADKAKKA
+394 DAADKAKEA
-403 AQEAAEAEDDG
+403 AQDAAEAEDDD
-414 DSKGAGKAAKEA
+414 DSEGAGKAAEEA
-426 EDAAKEASNAAK
+426 EDAAKKAAEAAK
-438 EAADAAKTAGDLG
+438 EAADATKTAGDLG
-451 KKSEDADTQKAG
+451 EESDDSDTQKAG

-472 ANNTNDNS
+472 ANNASDNS
-480 DDDGNDGSNNT
+480 EGSGDDGSNDPND
-491 NNNQNDGDK
+491 NQNDGDK

-541 LAKCKSSVK
+541 LAKCKSSAK
-550 LEKDG
+550 LENDG

-569 ELDKRINK
+569 ELDQRINK
-577 FVKQKVFQKKRQWES
+577 FVKQKIFQKKRQYQQ
-592 TYSRIKRGTGYVKM
+592 TYSRVKRGTGYVKM
-606 GEPLQPGRKVKDDTM
+606 GEPLQPGRRVKDDTM

-640 TVFDATYV
+640 TVFDAAYV

-654 KRYRKEKVVD
+654 KKYRKDKVVNNN
-664 DIVFKILAFDD
+664 IIFKILAFDD
-675 GIDEIK
+675 DIDEIK

-689 GGTMTMSDLLKSIQR
+689 GGTMSMSELLEGIKEYS
-704 YTNNYLINVVIT
+704 NNYLINVVIT
-716 DGFFTINDSE
+716 DGYFNINDSE

-740 IVNRDFPEMEKLAN
+740 IVNRDFPEMEKLAK
-754 QLTTKLF
+754 QLNTKLF

-767 EFKID
+767 AFKIS

>member
-7 LLNDEEFKWVKNSIL
+7 LLNDEEFKWVKNSII

-28 GEGSFRVK
+28 GEGAFRVK

-65 GSDGIAYTDESKRI
+65 GSEGIAYTDESKRI

-127 VLNIAS
+127 ILNIAS

-160 EKFGVEY
+160 ERFGVEY
-167 DRKVDTQYTL
+167 DRKVDTQYSL
-177 YLKLIEKQDNIEN
+177 YLKLIEKQDKIEN
-190 DPLCKEVNQDFDG
+190 DPLCKEVNQDFGG

-218 PPPAPPQGRH
+218 PPPPPPGKH
-228 SADFIKGWTDA
+228 SDDFIKGWTDA
-239 IKDVVDKKVNP
+239 IKDVVDKKVKP
-250 ADPNLKPKNTGNE
+250 TDPNLKPKNTGNE
-263 EYDDGYNAAIDNM
+263 EYDAGYNAAINNM

-281 DGIDISDGGNGG
+281 DGIDISDGGGG
-293 KKGPQSDLPQIP
+293 GKGPQSDLPQIP
-305 WDIDNQAGDDES
+305 WDIDNQSGDGES
-317 GESSKDDSESKDGK
+317 GESSKNDPDSKDGK

-338 TAKDAANNA
+338 TAKDAADAA
-347 QNSADAAKE
+347 QNAADAAKE
-356 AAEAAQDVADAA
+356 AADAAQDVADAA

-373 ENADEI
+373 ENVDEI
-379 QDAADKAAEAAEAAQ
+379 QDAADKAADAADKAQ
-394 DAADKAKKA
+394 DAADKAKEA
-403 AQEAAEAEDDG
+403 AQDAAEAEDDG
-414 DSKGAGKAAKEA
+414 DSKGASKAAKEA
-426 EDAAKEASNAAK
+426 EDAAKKAAEAAK
-438 EAADAAKTAGDLG
+438 EAADATKTAGDLG
-451 KKSEDADTQKAG
+451 EESDDSDTQKAG

-472 ANNTNDNS
+472 ANNASNNS
-480 DDDGNDGSNNT
+480 DGDGDDGSNDP

-569 ELDKRINK
+569 ELDQRINK
-577 FVKQKVFQKKRQWES
+577 FVKQKVFQKKRQYQQ
-592 TYSRIKRGTGYVKM
+592 TYSRVKRGTGYVKM
-606 GEPLQPGRKVKDDTM
+606 GEPLQPGRRVKDDTM

-640 TVFDATYV
+640 TVFDAAYV

-664 DIVFKILAFDD
+664 DIIFKILAFDD
-675 GIDEIK
+675 DIDEIK

-689 GGTMTMSDLLKSIQR
+689 GGTMSMSDLLKSIKR

-716 DGFFTINDSE
+716 DGYFNINDSE

-754 QLTTKLF
+754 QLKTKLF

-767 EFKID
+767 AFKIS

>member
-7 LLNDEEFKWVKNSIL
+7 LLNDEEFKWVKNSII

-28 GEGSFRVK
+28 GEGAFRVK

-65 GSDGIAYTDESKRI
+65 GSEGIAYTDEAKLI

-127 VLNIAS
+127 ILNIAS

-153 ITPKYLK
+153 ITPKYLM

-167 DRKVDTQYTL
+167 DRKVDTQYSL
-177 YLKLIEKQDNIEN
+177 YLKLIEKQDKIEN

-218 PPPAPPQGRH
+218 PPPPPPGKH
-228 SADFIKGWTDA
+228 SDDFIKGWTDA
-239 IKDVVDKKVNP
+239 IKDVVGKKVKP
-250 ADPNLKPKNTGNE
+250 TDPNLKPKNTGNE
-263 EYDDGYNAAIDNM
+263 EYDAGYNAAINNM

-281 DGIDISDGGNGG
+281 DGIDISGGDGGG
-293 KKGPQSDLPQIP
+293 KGSQSDLPQIP
-305 WDIDNQAGDDES
+305 WDIDNQSGDDGDGDGS
-317 GESSKDDSESKDGK
+317 SSKDSE
-331 SGKSDAD
+331 SDAD
-338 TAKDAANNA
+338 SAKEAADAAQEA
-347 QNSADAAKE
+347 ADAAKS
-356 AAEAAQDVADAA
+356 
-368 KAAGD
+368 AGD

-379 QDAADKAAEAAEAAQ
+379 QDAADKAAEAAKKAQ
-394 DAADKAKKA
+394 DAADKAKEA

-414 DSKGAGKAAKEA
+414 DSKGAGKAAEEA
-426 EDAAKEASNAAK
+426 KDAAKEASKAAK

-451 KKSEDADTQKAG
+451 EESEDADTQKAG
-463 EKANKAADK
+463 EKANKAGDK
-472 ANNTNDNS
+472 ANNASNNS
-480 DDDGNDGSNNT
+480 DGDGDDGSNDP

-509 VETAKDLEKLK
+509 VETAEDLEKIK
-520 KDAEEVINEYKNK
+520 RDAEEVIDEYKNK
-533 LAGDLGEF
+533 LAGDIGEF
-541 LAKCKSSVK
+541 LAKCKSSAK

-569 ELDKRINK
+569 ELDQRINK
-577 FVKQKVFQKKRQWES
+577 FVKQKVFQKKRQYQQ

-606 GEPLQPGRKVKDDTM
+606 GEPLQPGRRVKDDTM
-621 VINVAFY
+621 IINVAFY
-628 IDRSGSMGSALD
+628 IDRSGSMGSALN
-640 TVFDATYV
+640 TVFDAAYV

-664 DIVFKILAFDD
+664 DIIFKILAFDD
-675 GIDEIK
+675 DIDEIK

-689 GGTMTMSDLLKSIQR
+689 GGTMSMSDLLKSIKR

-716 DGFFTINDSE
+716 DGYFNINDSE

-740 IVNRDFPEMEKLAN
+740 IVNRDFPEMEKLAK
-754 QLTTKLF
+754 QLNTKLF

-767 EFKID
+767 AFKIS

>member
-127 VLNIAS
+127 ILNIAS

-153 ITPKYLK
+153 ITPNYLK

-177 YLKLIEKQDNIEN
+177 YLKLIEKQDKIEN
-190 DPLCKEVNQDFDG
+190 DPLCNEVNQDFNG

-208 EVRKKEGPTP
+208 EVRKKEGKTP
-218 PPPAPPQGRH
+218 PPLSPSGSH

-250 ADPNLKPKNTGNE
+250 TDPNLKPKNTGNE

-281 DGIDISDGGNGG
+281 DGIDISDSGGGG
-293 KKGPQSDLPQIP
+293 KKGSQSDLPQIP
-305 WDIDNQAGDDES
+305 WDIDNQSVDDGEGDGS
-317 GESSKDDSESKDGK
+317 SSKDNSESKD
-331 SGKSDAD
+331 SKSDAD
-338 TAKDAANNA
+338 SAKDSAESA

-356 AAEAAQDVADAA
+356 AADAAQNVADAA

-379 QDAADKAAEAAEAAQ
+379 QDAANKAAEAAKKAQ
-394 DAADKAKKA
+394 DAADKAKEA
-403 AQEAAEAEDDG
+403 AKEAAEAEDDG
-414 DSKGAGKAAKEA
+414 DSKGASKAAKEA
-426 EDAAKEASNAAK
+426 ADAEKEASKAAK

-451 KKSEDADTQKAG
+451 EESEDGDTQKAG

-472 ANNTNDNS
+472 ANNSADNS
-480 DDDGNDGSNNT
+480 DDSGDDGSNDPS
-491 NNNQNDGDK
+491 NNQNNGDK

-520 KDAEEVINEYKNK
+520 KDAEDVINEYKNK

-569 ELDKRINK
+569 ELDQRINK

-592 TYSRIKRGTGYVKM
+592 TYSRVKRGTGYVKM
-606 GEPLQPGRKVKDDTM
+606 GEPLQPGRRVKDDTM

-628 IDRSGSMGSALD
+628 IDRSGSMGSALN

-664 DIVFKILAFDD
+664 DIIFKILAFDD

-681 FGNKTTLG
+681 FGNKTSLG
-689 GGTMTMSDLLKSIQR
+689 GGTMSMSELLKEIQNH
-704 YTNNYLINVVIT
+704 TNNYLINVVIT
-716 DGFFTINDSE
+716 DGFFTINDSQ

-754 QLTTKLF
+754 QLNTKLF
-761 FIKADS
+761 FIKADG

>member
-7 LLNDEEFKWVKNSIL
+7 LLNDEEFKWVKNSII

-28 GEGSFRVK
+28 GEGAFRVK
-36 LIEYINDTADNDDD
+36 LIGYINDTADNDDD

-65 GSDGIAYTDESKRI
+65 GSEGIAYTDESKRI

-127 VLNIAS
+127 ILNIAS

-140 LSHYRKK
+140 LSYYRGK

-160 EKFGVEY
+160 ERFGVEY
-167 DRKVDTQYTL
+167 DRKVDTQYSL
-177 YLKLIEKQDNIEN
+177 YLKLIEKQDKIEN
-190 DPLCKEVNQDFDG
+190 DPLCKEVNQDFGG

-218 PPPAPPQGRH
+218 PPPPPPGKH
-228 SADFIKGWTDA
+228 SDDFIKGWTDA
-239 IKDVVDKKVNP
+239 IKDVVDKKVKP
-250 ADPNLKPKNTGNE
+250 TDPNLKPKNTGNE
-263 EYDDGYNAAIDNM
+263 EYDAGYNAAINNM

-281 DGIDISDGGNGG
+281 DGIDISDGGGG
-293 KKGPQSDLPQIP
+293 GKGPQSDLPQIP
-305 WDIDNQAGDDES
+305 WDIDNQSGDGES
-317 GESSKDDSESKDGK
+317 GESSKNDPDSKDGK

-338 TAKDAANNA
+338 SAKEAAEAA

-356 AAEAAQDVADAA
+356 AADAAQDVADAA

-379 QDAADKAAEAAEAAQ
+379 QDAADKAAEAAEKAQ
-394 DAADKAKKA
+394 DAADKAKEA
-403 AQEAAEAEDDG
+403 AQEAADAEDDG
-414 DSKGAGKAAKEA
+414 DSKGAGKAAEEA
-426 EDAAKEASNAAK
+426 EDAAKKAAEAAK
-438 EAADAAKTAGDLG
+438 EAADATKTAGDLG
-451 KKSEDADTQKAG
+451 EESDDSDTQKAG

-472 ANNTNDNS
+472 ANNAADNS
-480 DDDGNDGSNNT
+480 EGSGDDGSNDPND
-491 NNNQNDGDK
+491 NQNDGDK

-569 ELDKRINK
+569 ELDQRINK
-577 FVKQKVFQKKRQWES
+577 FVKQKVFQKKRQYQS

-606 GEPLQPGRKVKDDTM
+606 GEPLQPGRRVKDDTM

-640 TVFDATYV
+640 TVFDAAYV

-664 DIVFKILAFDD
+664 DIIFKILAFDD
-675 GIDEIK
+675 DIDEIK

-689 GGTMTMSDLLKSIQR
+689 GGTMSMSDLLKSIKR

-716 DGFFTINDSE
+716 DGYFNINDSE

-740 IVNRDFPEMEKLAN
+740 IVNRDFPEMEKLAK
-754 QLTTKLF
+754 QLNTKLF

-767 EFKID
+767 AFKIS

>member
-7 LLNDEEFKWVKNSIL
+7 LLNDEEFKWVKNSII

-28 GEGSFRVK
+28 GEGAFRVK

-65 GSDGIAYTDESKRI
+65 GSEGIAYTDESKRI

-127 VLNIAS
+127 ILNIAS

-140 LSHYRKK
+140 LSHYRGK

-160 EKFGVEY
+160 ERFGVEY
-167 DRKVDTQYTL
+167 DRKVDTQYSL
-177 YLKLIEKQDNIEN
+177 YLKLIEKQDKIEN

-218 PPPAPPQGRH
+218 PPPPPPGKH
-228 SADFIKGWTDA
+228 SDDFIKGWTDA
-239 IKDVVDKKVNP
+239 IKDVVAKKVKP
-250 ADPNLKPKNTGNE
+250 TDPNLKPKNTGNE
-263 EYDDGYNAAIDNM
+263 EYDAGYNAAINNM

-281 DGIDISDGGNGG
+281 DGIDISDGGGG
-293 KKGPQSDLPQIP
+293 GKGPQSDLPQIP
-305 WDIDNQAGDDES
+305 WDIDNQAGDGES
-317 GESSKDDSESKDGK
+317 GESSKNDPDSKDGK

-338 TAKDAANNA
+338 TAKDAADAA
-347 QNSADAAKE
+347 QNAADAAKE
-356 AAEAAQDVADAA
+356 AADSAQDVADAA

-379 QDAADKAAEAAEAAQ
+379 QDAADKAADAAKKAQ
-394 DAADKAKKA
+394 DAADKAKEA
-403 AQEAAEAEDDG
+403 AQDAAEAEDDG
-414 DSKGAGKAAKEA
+414 DSKGAGKAAEEA
-426 EDAAKEASNAAK
+426 EDAAKKAAEAAK
-438 EAADAAKTAGDLG
+438 EAADATKTAGDLG
-451 KKSEDADTQKAG
+451 EESDDSDTQKAG

-472 ANNTNDNS
+472 TNNASDNS
-480 DDDGNDGSNNT
+480 DGSGDDGSNDP

-569 ELDKRINK
+569 ELDQRINK
-577 FVKQKVFQKKRQWES
+577 FVKQKIFQKKRQYQQ
-592 TYSRIKRGTGYVKM
+592 TYSRVKRGTGYVKM
-606 GEPLQPGRKVKDDTM
+606 GEPLQPGRRVKDDTM

-640 TVFDATYV
+640 TVFDAAYV

-654 KRYRKEKVVD
+654 KKYRKDKVVNNN
-664 DIVFKILAFDD
+664 IIFKILAFDD
-675 GIDEIK
+675 DIDEIK

-689 GGTMTMSDLLKSIQR
+689 GGTMSMSDLLKSIKR

-716 DGFFTINDSE
+716 DGYFNINDSE

-740 IVNRDFPEMEKLAN
+740 IVNRDFPEMEKLAK
-754 QLTTKLF
+754 QLNTKLF

-767 EFKID
+767 AFKIS

>member
-7 LLNDEEFKWVKNSIL
+7 LLNDEEFKWVKNSII

-28 GEGSFRVK
+28 GEGTFRVK

-65 GSDGIAYTDESKRI
+65 GSEGIAYTDESKRI

-127 VLNIAS
+127 ILNIAS

-160 EKFGVEY
+160 ERFGVEY
-167 DRKVDTQYTL
+167 DRKVDTQYSL
-177 YLKLIEKQDNIEN
+177 YLKLIEKQDKIEN

-218 PPPAPPQGRH
+218 PPPPPSGKH
-228 SADFIKGWTDA
+228 SDDFIKGWTDA
-239 IKDVVDKKVNP
+239 IKDVVDKKVKP
-250 ADPNLKPKNTGNE
+250 TDPNLKPKNTGNE
-263 EYDDGYNAAIDNM
+263 EYDAGYNAAINNM

-281 DGIDISDGGNGG
+281 DGIDISDGGGG
-293 KKGPQSDLPQIP
+293 GKGPQSDLPQIP
-305 WDIDNQAGDDES
+305 WDIDNQDGDGES
-317 GESSKDDSESKDGK
+317 GESSKNDPDSKDGK

-338 TAKDAANNA
+338 TAKDAADAA
-347 QNSADAAKE
+347 QNAADAAKE
-356 AAEAAQDVADAA
+356 AADAAQDVADAA

-379 QDAADKAAEAAEAAQ
+379 QDAADKAADAAKKAQ
-394 DAADKAKKA
+394 DAADKAKEA
-403 AQEAAEAEDDG
+403 AQDAAEAEDDG
-414 DSKGAGKAAKEA
+414 DSKGAGKAAEEA
-426 EDAAKEASNAAK
+426 EDAAKKAAEAAK
-438 EAADAAKTAGDLG
+438 EAADATKTAGDLG
-451 KKSEDADTQKAG
+451 EESDDSDTQKAG

-472 ANNTNDNS
+472 TNNASDNS
-480 DDDGNDGSNNT
+480 DGSGDDGSNDP

-569 ELDKRINK
+569 ELDQRINK
-577 FVKQKVFQKKRQWES
+577 FVKQKIFQKKRQYQQ
-592 TYSRIKRGTGYVKM
+592 TYSRVKRGTGYVKM
-606 GEPLQPGRKVKDDTM
+606 GEPLQPGRRVKDDTM

-640 TVFDATYV
+640 TVFDAAYV

-654 KRYRKEKVVD
+654 KKYRKDKVVNNN
-664 DIVFKILAFDD
+664 IIFKILAFDD
-675 GIDEIK
+675 DIDEIK

-689 GGTMTMSDLLKSIQR
+689 GGTMSMSDLLKSIKR

-716 DGFFTINDSE
+716 DGYFNINDSE

-740 IVNRDFPEMEKLAN
+740 IVNRDFPEMEKLAK
-754 QLTTKLF
+754 QLNTKLF

-767 EFKID
+767 AFKIS

>member
-7 LLNDEEFKWVKNSIL
+7 LLNDEEFKWVKNSII

-28 GEGSFRVK
+28 GEGTFRVK

-65 GSDGIAYTDESKRI
+65 GSEGIAYTDESKRI

-113 RDKLVADGYEYNHQ
+113 RDKLVAEGYEYNHQ
-127 VLNIAS
+127 ILNIAS

-160 EKFGVEY
+160 ERFGVEY
-167 DRKVDTQYTL
+167 DRKVDTQYSL
-177 YLKLIEKQDNIEN
+177 YLKLIEKQDKIEN
-190 DPLCKEVNQDFDG
+190 DPLCKEVNQDFGG

-218 PPPAPPQGRH
+218 PPPPPPGKH
-228 SADFIKGWTDA
+228 SDDFIKGWTDA
-239 IKDVVDKKVNP
+239 IKDVVDKKVKP
-250 ADPNLKPKNTGNE
+250 TDPNLKPKNTGNE
-263 EYDDGYNAAIDNM
+263 EYDAGYNAAINNM

-281 DGIDISDGGNGG
+281 DGIDISDGGGG
-293 KKGPQSDLPQIP
+293 GKGPQSDLPQIP
-305 WDIDNQAGDDES
+305 WDIDNQDGDGES
-317 GESSKDDSESKDGK
+317 GESSKNDPDSKDGK

-338 TAKDAANNA
+338 SAKEAAEAA

-356 AAEAAQDVADAA
+356 AADAAQDVADAA

-379 QDAADKAAEAAEAAQ
+379 QDAADKAAEAAEKAQ
-394 DAADKAKKA
+394 DAADKAKEA
-403 AQEAAEAEDDG
+403 AQEAADAEDDG
-414 DSKGAGKAAKEA
+414 DSKGAGKAAEEA
-426 EDAAKEASNAAK
+426 EDAAKKAAEAAK
-438 EAADAAKTAGDLG
+438 EAADATKTAGDLG
-451 KKSEDADTQKAG
+451 EESDDSDTQKAG
-463 EKANKAADK
+463 EKAKEAADK
-472 ANNTNDNS
+472 ANNAADNS
-480 DDDGNDGSNNT
+480 EGSGDDGSNDPND
-491 NNNQNDGDK
+491 NQNDGDK
-500 KAGKGHIAP
+500 KAGKGHIAS
-509 VETAKDLEKLK
+509 VETAEDLEKLK
-520 KDAEEVINEYKNK
+520 KDAEEVIKEYKNK

-541 LAKCKSSVK
+541 LAKCKSSAK

-569 ELDKRINK
+569 ELDQRINK
-577 FVKQKVFQKKRQWES
+577 FVKQKVFQKKRQYQS

-606 GEPLQPGRKVKDDTM
+606 GEPLQPGRRVKDDTM

-640 TVFDATYV
+640 TVFDAAYV

-664 DIVFKILAFDD
+664 DIIFKILAFDD
-675 GIDEIK
+675 DIDEIK

-689 GGTMTMSDLLKSIQR
+689 GGTMSMSDLLKSIKR

-716 DGFFTINDSE
+716 DGYFNINDSE

-740 IVNRDFPEMEKLAN
+740 IVNRDFPEMEKLAK
-754 QLTTKLF
+754 QLNTKLF

-767 EFKID
+767 AFKIS

>member
-7 LLNDEEFKWVKNSIL
+7 LLNDEEFKWVKNSII

-65 GSDGIAYTDESKRI
+65 GSKGIAYTDESKRI

-127 VLNIAS
+127 ILNIAS

-153 ITPKYLK
+153 ITPKYLH

-167 DRKVDTQYTL
+167 DRKVDTQYSL
-177 YLKLIEKQDNIEN
+177 YLKLIEKQDKIEN
-190 DPLCKEVNQDFDG
+190 DPLCKEVNQDFGG

-218 PPPAPPQGRH
+218 PPPPPPGKH
-228 SADFIKGWTDA
+228 SDDFIKGWTDA
-239 IKDVVDKKVNP
+239 IKDVVGKKVKP
-250 ADPNLKPKNTGNE
+250 TDPNLKPKNTGNE
-263 EYDDGYNAAIDNM
+263 EYDDGYNDAINNM

-281 DGIDISDGGNGG
+281 DGIDISDGGGG
-293 KKGPQSDLPQIP
+293 GKGPQSDLPQIP
-305 WDIDNQAGDDES
+305 WDIDNQSGDGES
-317 GESSKDDSESKDGK
+317 GESSKNDPDSKDGK

-338 TAKDAANNA
+338 SAKEAAEAA

-356 AAEAAQDVADAA
+356 AADAAQDVADAA

-379 QDAADKAAEAAEAAQ
+379 QDAADKAAEAAKKAQ
-394 DAADKAKKA
+394 DAADKAKEA
-403 AQEAAEAEDDG
+403 AQEAAEDDG
-414 DSKGAGKAAKEA
+414 DSKGAGKAAEEA
-426 EDAAKEASNAAK
+426 KDAAKEANKAAK
-438 EAADAAKTAGDLG
+438 EAADATKTASDLG
-451 KKSEDADTQKAG
+451 EESEDADTQKAG
-463 EKANKAADK
+463 EKANKAGDK
-472 ANNTNDNS
+472 ANNASNNS
-480 DDDGNDGSNNT
+480 DGDGDDGSNDP

-520 KDAEEVINEYKNK
+520 RDAEEVINEYKNK
-533 LAGDLGEF
+533 LAGDIGEF
-541 LAKCKSSVK
+541 LAKCKSSAK

-569 ELDKRINK
+569 ELDQRINK
-577 FVKQKVFQKKRQWES
+577 YVKQKVFQKKRQYQQ

-606 GEPLQPGRKVKDDTM
+606 GEPLQPGRRIKDDTM

-640 TVFDATYV
+640 TVFDAAYV

-654 KRYRKEKVVD
+654 KKYRKEKVVD
-664 DIVFKILAFDD
+664 DIIFKILAFDD
-675 GIDEIK
+675 KIDEIK
-681 FGNKTTLG
+681 FGNKASLG
-689 GGTMTMSDLLKSIQR
+689 GGTMSMSDLLKSIQR

-716 DGFFTINDSE
+716 DGYFTINDSQ
-726 VKKFIEDVNGIVVY
+726 VKNFMEDVNGIVVY

-754 QLTTKLF
+754 QIDKLF